1 MEILIELIK
10 YIIFGIVQGVT
21 EVLPVSSRG
30 HVLFLDSIFR
40 AGIGDNDFF
49 VILLNLGSMIAVIY
63 FLRKDVKLYF
73 KDFYK
78 YVIKKDRSKEIK
90 HNYNYLRNV
99 FIGIIPIFIVGA
111 TVTFVGLKDYS
122 ESISY
127 VLIGLGALAT
137 ATILFIVRNQMNEH
151 VNKDVTSKS
160 AFFIGVMQVLS
171 VFPGLSRLGITTAAG
186 VNRRLSMD
194 SALKFAFMMFIPI
207 SIGAILSQFIAVNFD
222 FSILLSDFIVNDIWT
237 YFYYIISFIVSIFAT
252 YYSLKWVFIWFR
264 KGKLTVF
271 YLYNLL
277 FGLIAIAYGL
287 II

>member
-30 HVLFLDSIFR
+30 HVLFLDSIFQ

-63 FLRKDVKLYF
+63 FLRKDVKYCACNL
-73 KDFYK
+73 YK
-78 YVIKKDRSKEIK
+78 YAFKKDRSTQIK
-90 HNYNYLRNV
+90 KSYSYVKNI

-111 TVTFVGLKDYS
+111 IVTLSGLKDYN
-122 ESISY
+122 ESTSY

-186 VNRRLSMD
+186 VNRRLS
-194 SALKFAFMMFIPI
+194 KF
-207 SIGAILSQFIAVNFD
+207 SGEIL
-222 FSILLSDFIVNDIWT
+222 
-237 YFYYIISFIVSIFAT
+237 
-252 YYSLKWVFIWFR
+252 
-264 KGKLTVF
+264 
-271 YLYNLL
+271 
-277 FGLIAIAYGL
+277 
-287 II
+287 